1 MHFQEK
7 DMKYSKELITDLY
20 KELLSV
26 RMAEEKLVEIY
37 ALGKVPGHIHSG
49 VGEEAAYVVPL
60 MTKRDGDYSKFTHRV
75 IAATHAVGITF
86 NEMFAEILG
95 KDTGTSHG
103 RGGVNHVARLDK
115 GIIGVAGSLGV
126 DTEVAI
132 GAGLSAKYLDN
143 GRIVYCFNGDGV
155 HSRGNIHEAWNLAA
169 EWKLPVLFVCD
180 DNQFAI
186 SANHKN
192 TICVPNPAADRAPGY
207 GMPAKVVHGD
217 DPLAV
222 YDAAKELTDYI
233 REGNGPAVL
242 EVKNY
247 RWRGHFEGDQC
258 AYRDKAVTE
267 QELKKDCI
275 ANLEEYI
282 RKNNIISDEDM
293 ELMKKEIALELDE
306 AVEYAESSPEPA
318 LDSVYLN
325 VY

>member
-1 MHFQEK
+1 
-7 DMKYSKELITDLY
+7 MKYSKELIADMY

-60 MTKRDGDYSKFTHRV
+60 MTKQDGDYSKFTHRV

-143 GRIVYCFNGDGV
+143 GRIVYFFNGDGV

-192 TICVPNPAADRAPGY
+192 TICVPNPAADRAVAY
-207 GMPAKVVHGD
+207 GMPAKLVHGD

-242 EVKNY
+242 EVKTY

-258 AYRDKAVTE
+258 AYRDKEITE

-275 ANLEEYI
+275 VNLEEYI
-282 RKNNIISDEDM
+282 RENGVLSDEDM

-306 AVEYAESSPEPA
+306 AVKFAESSPEPA

>member
-1 MHFQEK
+1 ME
-7 DMKYSKELITDLY
+7 YSKELITDLY

-60 MTKRDGDYSKFTHRV
+60 MTKREGDYSKFTHRV
-75 IAATHAVGITF
+75 IAATHAVGISF

-192 TICVPNPAADRAPGY
+192 TICVPNPAADRAAGY
-207 GMPAKVVHGD
+207 GMPSKVVHGD

-242 EVKNY
+242 EVKTY

-258 AYRDKAVTE
+258 AYRDKAITE

-282 RKNNIISDEDM
+282 RRNGIISDDDM

-306 AVEYAESSPEPA
+306 AVEFAESSPEPA

>member
-1 MHFQEK
+1 MSI
-7 DMKYSKELITDLY
+7 SKEKIIEMY
-20 KELLSV
+20 RELLAV

-60 MTKRDGDYSKFTHRV
+60 MTRKEGDYSKFTHRV
-75 IAATHAVGITF
+75 IAATHTVGITF

-132 GAGLSAKYLDN
+132 GAGLSAKYLEN
-143 GRIVYCFNGDGV
+143 GRIVYCFNGDGT
-155 HSRGNIHEAWNLAA
+155 HSRGNVHEAMNLAA
-169 EWKLPVLFVCD
+169 MWKLPVLFVCD

-192 TICVPNPAADRAPGY
+192 TISTPNPAYDRAPGY
-207 GMPAKVVHGD
+207 GMPAKLVQGD
-217 DPLAV
+217 DPIAV
-222 YDAAKELTDYI
+222 YEAAEELTDYI
-233 REGNGPAVL
+233 REGKGPAVL
-242 EVKNY
+242 EVKTY
-247 RWRGHFEGDQC
+247 RRRGHFEGDQC
-258 AYRDKAVTE
+258 AYRDAAE
-267 QELKKDCI
+267 AEEMKKRDCI
-275 ANLEEYI
+275 DTLEKYI
-282 RKNNIISDEDM
+282 REHQLMTEEDM
-293 ELMKKEIALELDE
+293 DLLKKEIAVELDQ
-306 AVEYAESSPEPA
+306 AVEYAEQSPAPA